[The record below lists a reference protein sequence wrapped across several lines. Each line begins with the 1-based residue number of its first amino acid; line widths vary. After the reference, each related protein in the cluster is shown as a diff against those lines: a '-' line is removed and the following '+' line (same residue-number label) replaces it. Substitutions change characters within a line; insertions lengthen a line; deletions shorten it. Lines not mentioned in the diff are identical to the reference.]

1 VAGDGGGALI
11 SLTGSATATNWT
23 VANNQVTGMSGAAAF
38 AGGLGVAAG
47 SLTLNHATVAANS
60 AAGNV

>member
-1 VAGDGGGALI
+1 LI